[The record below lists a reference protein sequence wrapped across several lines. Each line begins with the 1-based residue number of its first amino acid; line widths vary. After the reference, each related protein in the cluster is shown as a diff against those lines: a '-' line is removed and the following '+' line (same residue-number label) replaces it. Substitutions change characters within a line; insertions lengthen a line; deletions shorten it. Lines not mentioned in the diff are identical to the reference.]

1 MNPVSNNTLCAVI
14 KCTDKTM
21 QLLNIQPK
29 EFYDK
34 YKDYT
39 VRLLVIPK
47 ALPNDVQIKIDDE
60 QKVIHLKFE
69 QQQKSENTNFYT
81 FTVQEMR
88 ESYNANVSI

>member
-1 MNPVSNNTLCAVI
+1 
-14 KCTDKTM
+14 M

-39 VRLLVIPK
+39 VKLLIIPK
-47 ALPNDVQIKIDDE
+47 ALPNDFQIKIDDE

-69 QQQKSENTNFYT
+69 QRQKSENTSFYT
-81 FTVQEMR
+81 FTVQEM
-88 ESYNANVSI
+88 EELYNANVSI